1 MVKKDKAFLIIDNIV
16 LILVALFCIL
26 PFVLLFSSSFSNE
39 QAILHEGYSLLP
51 RHFDLTAYK
60 YVLNGSNGIIRAYG
74 YSAAVT
80 LIGTVLSLVITTL
93 YAYPVSRKDLR
104 GRSVFSFL
112 LFFSILFNGGL
123 IPTYMMWTGTF
134 HIKNTFATYIV
145 PTLLMNGFYV
155 IMARNFFAQNI
166 PSAILESAKMD
177 GAGEF
182 KILWSIVVPM
192 SKPILAT
199 LTLFISLN
207 YWNDWQNGLYYVTK
221 DNMYTIQVLLNRMLL
236 DTLYMQQGLAKN
248 MAGSIGASMPTSTLK
263 MAIAVLGALPVM
275 IIFPF
280 VSKYLTGGIVVGAV
294 KG

>member
-1 MVKKDKAFLIIDNIV
+1 MVKKDKAFLMIDNIV
-16 LILVALFCIL
+16 LTLVALFCIL

-39 QAILHEGYSLLP
+39 QAIIHEGYSILP

-74 YSAAVT
+74 YSALVT
-80 LIGTVLSLVITTL
+80 LIGTVISLTITTL
-93 YAYPVSRKDLR
+93 YAYPISRGDLR
-104 GRSVFSFL
+104 GRNLFSFL

-123 IPTYMMWTGTF
+123 IPTYMMWTGMF
-134 HIKNTFATYIV
+134 HIKNTFAAYIV
-145 PTLLMNGFYV
+145 PSLLMNGFYV
-155 IMARNFFAQNI
+155 IMARNYFAQNI
-166 PSAILESAKMD
+166 PLAILESAKMD

-182 KILWSIVVPM
+182 RVLWSIVVPM

-199 LTLFISLN
+199 LTLFVSLN

-236 DTLYMQQGLAKN
+236 DTLYMQQGLAQN
-248 MAGSIGASMPTSTLK
+248 ISGSIGATLPTSTLK
-263 MAIAVLGALPVM
+263 MAIAVMGALPVM

-280 VSKYLTGGIVVGAV
+280 VSRYLTGGIVVGAV